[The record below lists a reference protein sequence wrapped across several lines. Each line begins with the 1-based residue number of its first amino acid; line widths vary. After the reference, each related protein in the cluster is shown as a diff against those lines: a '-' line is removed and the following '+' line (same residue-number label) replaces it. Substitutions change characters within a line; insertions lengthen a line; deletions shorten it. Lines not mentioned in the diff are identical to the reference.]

1 MFIRCFSRRKPVRTL
16 VVLAHPDLPASRV
29 NAALAEAA
37 RPVDGVT
44 LHDLYAT
51 YPDLAIDVERE
62 QRLLLE
68 HDRIV
73 LQFPFYWYSAPPLLK
88 KWLDEVFL
96 RGFAYG
102 SQGTALRGKA
112 LLVATTAGASEE
124 MYRPEGFKRFTV
136 AELLNTFDATANI
149 TGMRYEEPF
158 VVHGTHG
165 MGGAALAAHQEHYRS
180 LLASGVPRE
189 RDLAVA

>member
-1 MFIRCFSRRKPVRTL
+1 MRTL
-16 VVLAHPDLPASRV
+16 LVLAHPDLAASRV

-37 RPVDGVT
+37 RPVRNVT
-44 LHDLYAT
+44 LHDLYAV
-51 YPDLAIDVERE
+51 YPDLRIDVEHE

-96 RGFAYG
+96 HGFAYG
-102 SQGTALRGKA
+102 SNGTSLRGKA
-112 LLVATTAGASEE
+112 LLVVTSTGAPEE
-124 MYRPEGFKRFTV
+124 AYRPEGFKRFTV
-136 AELLNTFDATANI
+136 TELLKPFDATAHI

-165 MGGAALAAHQEHYRS
+165 LDDVALAAQQERYRA
-180 LLASGVPRE
+180 LLASGVPHE
-189 RDLAVA
+189 RGLAVV

>member
-1 MFIRCFSRRKPVRTL
+1 MRTL
-16 VVLAHPDLPASRV
+16 VVLAHPDLDASRV

-37 RPVDGVT
+37 RPVEGVT

-51 YPDLAIDVERE
+51 YPDLRIDVERE

-102 SQGTALRGKA
+102 SNGTSLRGKA
-112 LLVATTAGASEE
+112 LLIATTAGASEE
-124 MYRPEGFKRFTV
+124 MYRRDGFKRFTV

-149 TGMRYEEPF
+149 TGMAYEEPF

-165 MGGAALAAHQEHYRS
+165 LDDAALAAHQERYRA

>member
-1 MFIRCFSRRKPVRTL
+1 MRTL
-16 VVLAHPDLPASRV
+16 VVLAHPDLAASRV
-29 NAALAEAA
+29 NAALAETA

-44 LHDLYAT
+44 LHDLYAA
-51 YPDLAIDVERE
+51 YPDLRIDVERE

-112 LLVATTAGASEE
+112 LLVATTAGATEE
-124 MYRPEGFKRFTV
+124 MYRPEGVKRFPV
-136 AELLNTFDATANI
+136 VDLLKPFDATANI
-149 TGMRYEEPF
+149 TGMHYEEPF

-165 MGGAALAAHQEHYRS
+165 LDDAALAAYQERYRA
-180 LLASGVPRE
+180 LLASGAPRE
-189 RDLAVA
+189 KDLAAA

>member
-1 MFIRCFSRRKPVRTL
+1 MRTL
-16 VVLAHPDLPASRV
+16 VVLAHPGLAASRV

-51 YPDLAIDVERE
+51 YPDVRIDVERE

-96 RGFAYG
+96 YGFAYG
-102 SQGTALRGKA
+102 SNGTSLRGKA
-112 LLVATTAGASEE
+112 LLVATTAGAAEE
-124 MYRPEGFKRFTV
+124 MYRPGGFNRFTV
-136 AELLNTFDATANI
+136 SELLKPFDATANI

-158 VVHGTHG
+158 VIHGTHAVDD
-165 MGGAALAAHQEHYRS
+165 AALAAYQERYRA

-189 RDLAVA
+189 RDLAAV

>member
-1 MFIRCFSRRKPVRTL
+1 MPVVPEGSVPRTL
-16 VVLAHPDLPASRV
+16 LVLAHPNLATSRV

-37 RPVDGVT
+37 RPVDGVAF
-44 LHDLYAT
+44 HDLYAE
-51 YPDLAIDVERE
+51 YPDLRIDVERE

-102 SQGTALRGKA
+102 TGGTSLHGKS
-112 LLVATTAGASEE
+112 LLIATSTGSAEE
-124 MYRPEGFKRFTV
+124 QYRPAGFHRFPV
-136 AELLNTFDATANI
+136 VELLKTFDATAHI
-149 TGMRYEEPF
+149 TGMRYEEPLI
-158 VVHGTHG
+158 VHGTHTLDD
-165 MGGAALAAHQEHYRS
+165 AELAAYQDRYRD
-180 LLASGVPRE
+180 LLASGVIRE
-189 RDLAVA
+189 RELTAV

>member
-1 MFIRCFSRRKPVRTL
+1 MRTL
-16 VVLAHPDLPASRV
+16 LVLAHPDLAASRV

-37 RPVDGVT
+37 RPVENVT
-44 LHDLYAT
+44 LHDLYAA
-51 YPDLAIDVERE
+51 YPDLRIDVERE

-102 SQGTALRGKA
+102 SGGTSLRGKS
-112 LLVATTAGASEE
+112 LLIATSAGSTEE
-124 MYRPEGFKRFTV
+124 QYRPGGAHPYPV
-136 AELLNTFDATANI
+136 VDLLNSFDATANI

-158 VVHGTHG
+158 IVHGTHG
-165 MGGAALAAHQEHYRS
+165 LDDARLAAYQDHYRE
-180 LLASGVPRE
+180 LLASGVIRK
-189 RDLAVA
+189 RVLTAA

>member
-1 MFIRCFSRRKPVRTL
+1 MRTL
-16 VVLAHPDLPASRV
+16 VVFAHPDLAASRA

-44 LHDLYAT
+44 FHDLYAA
-51 YPDLAIDVERE
+51 YPDLNIDVERE

-96 RGFAYG
+96 YGFAYG
-102 SQGTALRGKA
+102 TNGTSLRGKA
-112 LLVATTAGASEE
+112 LLVATTTGGAEE
-124 MYRPEGFKRFTV
+124 MYRPGGFNRFTV
-136 AELLNTFDATANI
+136 VDLLKTFDATANI
-149 TGMRYEEPF
+149 SGMAYEEPF
-158 VVHGTHG
+158 VVHGTLRLDD
-165 MGGAALAAHQEHYRS
+165 AELAVHQERYRA

>member
-1 MFIRCFSRRKPVRTL
+1 MRTL
-16 VVLAHPDLPASRV
+16 LVLAHPDLAASRV

-37 RPVDGVT
+37 RPVENVT

-51 YPDLAIDVERE
+51 YPDLRIDVERE

-102 SQGTALRGKA
+102 SGGTSLSGKS
-112 LLVATTAGASEE
+112 LLIATSTGSTEEQYGPGGAHP
-124 MYRPEGFKRFTV
+124 YPV
-136 AELLNTFDATANI
+136 VDLLNSFDATANI
-149 TGMRYEEPF
+149 TGMRYEEPLI
-158 VVHGTHG
+158 VHGTHG
-165 MGGAALAAHQEHYRS
+165 LGDAELAAYQDRYRE
-180 LLASGVPRE
+180 LLASGVLRK
-189 RDLAVA
+189 RALSAA

>member
-1 MFIRCFSRRKPVRTL
+1 MPRTL
-16 VVLAHPDLPASRV
+16 LVLAHPNLAASRI

-51 YPDLAIDVERE
+51 YPDLRIDVEHE

-96 RGFAYG
+96 RGFAFG
-102 SQGTALRGKA
+102 AGGTSLHGKS
-112 LLVATTAGASEE
+112 LLIATSTGGAEKK
-124 MYRPEGFKRFTV
+124 YRPDGLHRFPV
-136 AELLNTFDATANI
+136 VELLKPFDNTAHL
-149 TGMRYEEPF
+149 TGMRYEEPLI
-158 VVHGTHG
+158 VHGTHTLDDTE
-165 MGGAALAAHQEHYRS
+165 LAAHQDRYRE
-180 LLASGVPRE
+180 LLASGVIRE
-189 RDLAVA
+189 RELTAV

>member
-1 MFIRCFSRRKPVRTL
+1 MRTL
-16 VVLAHPDLPASRV
+16 LVLAHPDLAASRV

-37 RPVDGVT
+37 RPVENVT
-44 LHDLYAT
+44 LHDLYAV
-51 YPDLAIDVERE
+51 YPDLRIDVERE

-102 SQGTALRGKA
+102 SGGTSLRGKS
-112 LLVATTAGASEE
+112 LLVATSTGSTEE
-124 MYRPEGFKRFTV
+124 QYRPGGAHPYSV
-136 AELLNTFDATANI
+136 VELLRPFDATANI
-149 TGMRYEEPF
+149 TGMTYEEPLI
-158 VVHGTHG
+158 VHGTHG
-165 MGGAALAAHQEHYRS
+165 LGDAQLAAYQDRYRE
-180 LLASGVPRE
+180 LLASGAVRE
-189 RDLAVA
+189 RALTAA

>member
-1 MFIRCFSRRKPVRTL
+1 MRTL
-16 VVLAHPDLPASRV
+16 LVLAHPDIAASRV

-37 RPVDGVT
+37 RPVENVT
-44 LHDLYAT
+44 FNDLYAA
-51 YPDLAIDVERE
+51 YPDLRIDVERE

-102 SQGTALRGKA
+102 SGGTSLRGKS
-112 LLVATTAGASEE
+112 LRIATTAGAQEE
-124 MYRPEGFKRFTV
+124 MYRPDGFNRFTV
-136 AELLNTFDATANI
+136 VELLKPFDAAANI
-149 TGMRYEEPF
+149 TGMAYEEPF
-158 VVHGTHG
+158 VVYGTHG
-165 MGGAALAAHQEHYRS
+165 MDDAALAAHQERYRA
-180 LLASGVPRE
+180 LLASGLPHE
-189 RDLAVA
+189 RDLAIA

>member
-1 MFIRCFSRRKPVRTL
+1 MRTL
-16 VVLAHPDLPASRV
+16 VVLAHPDLAASRV
-29 NAALAEAA
+29 NAALADAA

-51 YPDLAIDVERE
+51 YPDLVIDVDRE

-96 RGFAYG
+96 YGFAYG
-102 SQGTALRGKA
+102 SNGTSLRGKT
-112 LLVATTAGASEE
+112 LVVATTAGGAEE

-136 AELLNTFDATANI
+136 AELLRPFDATANI
-149 TGMRYEEPF
+149 TGMAYEEPF

-165 MGGAALAAHQEHYRS
+165 LDDAALAAHQERYRA
-180 LLASGVPRE
+180 LLASGVRRG
-189 RDLAVA
+189 RDLAAV